1 MTPRRRGRREFSIIE
16 ILALRA
22 TTIGIDLVVGLL
34 SLTSPPMAA
43 LLECAVSPAVL
54 DQRRKVFPGALR
66 HLCTERPIDAQT
78 YLESAAWHS
87 T

>member
-1 MTPRRRGRREFSIIE
+1 
-16 ILALRA
+16 
-22 TTIGIDLVVGLL
+22 
-34 SLTSPPMAA
+34 MAA